1 MTNNVKQISKL
12 PVISV
17 ITVVYNRVSTLRT
30 AIESVINHPYPNLEY
45 IVIDG
50 GSTDGSKELI
60 EEYKEQIDYFI
71 SEPDEGMY
79 FALNKGMKMATGELI
94 GLAHSDDYI
103 VLNNTLELIGR
114 AYIENAADVYYCN
127 AFFVK
132 EFETHCSYSERKAQ
146 HKNIVDSHVDIIHPA
161 VVVSKKAI
169 EKSGGYDTSFNQAS
183 DYELLLRLKLEGYQF
198 FHIDA

>member
-79 FALNKGMKMATGELI
+79 FALNKGM
-94 GLAHSDDYI
+94 
-103 VLNNTLELIGR
+103 
-114 AYIENAADVYYCN
+114 
-127 AFFVK
+127 
-132 EFETHCSYSERKAQ
+132 
-146 HKNIVDSHVDIIHPA
+146 
-161 VVVSKKAI
+161 
-169 EKSGGYDTSFNQAS
+169 
-183 DYELLLRLKLEGYQF
+183 
-198 FHIDA
+198 